1 MKLLKFTGIVA
12 GLSVLIVYVNNTT
25 NQNAIA
31 TLAVIVTAAGI
42 GLAIRA

>member
-1 MKLLKFTGIVA
+1 MKLLKFAGIVA